1 MTPERFADLAQA
13 WGARIARWPAAERD
27 AAELLLRRTPMLQAV
42 LDREALLDQALDT
55 QAVPA
60 PDAALVAAV
69 EAGAPRPTGPA
80 RAPTRRARR
89 PWTGWWPAA
98 GWSGAGVAGL
108 GLAGA
113 AAGMLAGVL
122 LASAALDAAGPVR
135 AASAEAGWART
146 AFDPAGAPAE
156 GIDE

>member
-27 AAELLLRRTPMLQAV
+27 AAEQLLWRTPMLQAV
-42 LDREALLDQALDT
+42 LDREAALDH
-55 QAVPA
+55 ALDAHLVPA
-60 PDAALVAAV
+60 PGAALVAAV
-69 EAGAPRPTGPA
+69 EAGVPRPT
-80 RAPTRRARR
+80 RAPVRR
-89 PWTGWWPAA
+89 PWAGWWPST
-98 GWSGAGVAGL
+98 GWFGAGAAGL

-113 AAGMLAGVL
+113 AAGALAGAL
-122 LASAALDAAGPVR
+122 LVSAALDAAGPAR
-135 AASAEAGWART
+135 AVSAEAGWART

>member
-13 WGARIARWPAAERD
+13 WGSRIARWPAAERD
-27 AAELLLRRTPMLQAV
+27 AAEQLLWRTPMLQAV
-42 LDREALLDQALDT
+42 LDREARLDRALDAHT
-55 QAVPA
+55 VPA
-60 PDAALVAAV
+60 PGPALVAAV
-69 EAGAPRPTGPA
+69 EAGAPRPTRVPV
-80 RAPTRRARR
+80 RR
-89 PWTGWWPAA
+89 PWTGGWPSA

-113 AAGMLAGVL
+113 AAGALAGVL
-122 LASAALDAAGPVR
+122 LVSAALDAAGPGR
-135 AASAEAGWART
+135 SATAEAGWART

>member
-27 AAELLLRRTPMLQAV
+27 AAEQLLRHTPMLQAV
-42 LDREALLDQALDT
+42 LDREAALDH
-55 QAVPA
+55 ALDAHRVPA
-60 PDAALVAAV
+60 PGSALAAAV
-69 EAGAPRPTGPA
+69 ESSAPRPNPA
-80 RAPTRRARR
+80 RVRR
-89 PWTGWWPAA
+89 PRTAWWPSA

-108 GLAGA
+108 GLAGV
-113 AAGMLAGVL
+113 AAGALAGAL
-122 LASAALDAAGPVR
+122 LVSAALDAVGPVR
-135 AASAEAGWART
+135 AASAESGWART